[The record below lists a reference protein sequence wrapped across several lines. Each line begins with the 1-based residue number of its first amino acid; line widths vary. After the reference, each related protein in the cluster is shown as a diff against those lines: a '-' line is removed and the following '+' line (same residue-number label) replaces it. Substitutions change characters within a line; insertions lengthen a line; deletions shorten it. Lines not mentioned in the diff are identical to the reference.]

1 MDIHVVH
8 VHSEAYVINGWEM
21 INMKDNNNG
30 FYFSEEF
37 GFKPKTKKS
46 SDKKKEDK
54 KKDGKKENNKKQKD

>member
-1 MDIHVVH
+1 
-8 VHSEAYVINGWEM
+8 
-21 INMKDNNNG
+21 MKDNNG

-54 KKDGKKENNKKQKD
+54 KKDGKKEISKTKNN